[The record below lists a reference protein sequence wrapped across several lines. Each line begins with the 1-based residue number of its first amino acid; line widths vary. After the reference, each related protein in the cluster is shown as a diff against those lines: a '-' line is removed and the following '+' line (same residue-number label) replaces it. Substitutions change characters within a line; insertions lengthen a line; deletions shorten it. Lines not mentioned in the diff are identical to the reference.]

1 MKFSILLSILDN
13 VALFSIVHNS
23 TLQAIP
29 FLPSKFTIKIEN
41 SHFKYLSV
49 SITLKNLD
57 YRSEK
62 ELGKIPDIFVS
73 CCSKTATTH
82 GLCRELLSDVFDG
95 TALSNWYNFPGKGN
109 FPAE

>member
-1 MKFSILLSILDN
+1 MKFSPLSILDN
-13 VALFSIVHNS
+13 VAHFSILHNS
-23 TLQAIP
+23 KLQAIP

-41 SHFKYLSV
+41 SPFKYLSV

-62 ELGKIPDIFVS
+62 KLGKIPDIFVS
-73 CCSKTATTH
+73 CCSKTTTTVVPRIM
-82 GLCRELLSDVFDG
+82 CREL
-95 TALSNWYNFPGKGN
+95 NWYNFPGKGN